1 MVKEEEQLCGQIFHP
16 PGVVHVAV
24 LLVSLLDVEGCL
36 RYSQVECIFIKFER
50 VDLCAAFKLF
60 LLVFLGGDRVRN
72 LLRDTLL
79 PVLVLTMQRLNRVS
93 MPQAHKGFQNQL
105 KRTFKVKYKRML
117 FQAPKCYSSDQLTMS
132 WNNYSGSDL
141 HES

>member
-1 MVKEEEQLCGQIFHP
+1 MIKEEEQLCGQIFHP

-50 VDLCAAFKLF
+50 VDLCAAFKLL

-79 PVLVLTMQRLNRVS
+79 PVLVLTIHYRARR
-93 MPQAHKGFQNQL
+93 PIGFL
-105 KRTFKVKYKRML
+105 KVKKVVKSRHFFL
-117 FQAPKCYSSDQLTMS
+117 IEKNPPINKFFIFGDDCDPNFAP
-132 WNNYSGSDL
+132 
-141 HES
+141 

>member
-1 MVKEEEQLCGQIFHP
+1 MVKEEELPCGQIFHP

-36 RYSQVECIFIKFER
+36 RYSQVECIFIKF

-79 PVLVLTMQRLNRVS
+79 PVLVLTIHYRARRPIGFLKVKILPMLVLTMQRLNRVS

-105 KRTFKVKYKRML
+105 KRTLKVKY
-117 FQAPKCYSSDQLTMS
+117 
-132 WNNYSGSDL
+132 
-141 HES
+141 

>member
-1 MVKEEEQLCGQIFHP
+1 MVKEEEQLFGQIFHP

-50 VDLCAAFKLF
+50 VDLCAAFKLL

-79 PVLVLTMQRLNRVS
+79 PVLVLTIHYRARRPIGFLKVKILPMLVLTMQRLNRVS

-105 KRTFKVKYKRML
+105 KRTLKVKY
-117 FQAPKCYSSDQLTMS
+117 
-132 WNNYSGSDL
+132 
-141 HES
+141 

>member
-1 MVKEEEQLCGQIFHP
+1 MK
-16 PGVVHVAV
+16 
-24 LLVSLLDVEGCL
+24 
-36 RYSQVECIFIKFER
+36 IKTN
-50 VDLCAAFKLF
+50 LCAALKLL

-79 PVLVLTMQRLNRVS
+79 PVLVLTIHYRARRPIGFLKVKILPMLVLTMQRLNRVS

-117 FQAPKCYSSDQLTMS
+117 FQAPKCYSTDQLTMS

-141 HES
+141 HESYLKQFRGVLMVDDEVADLSI